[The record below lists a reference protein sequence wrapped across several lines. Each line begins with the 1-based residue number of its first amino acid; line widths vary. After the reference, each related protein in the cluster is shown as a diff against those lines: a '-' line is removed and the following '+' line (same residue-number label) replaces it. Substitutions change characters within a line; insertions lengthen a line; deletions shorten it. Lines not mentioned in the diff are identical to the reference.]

1 MQTFV
6 STCHLYTYYRS
17 IDSNHQKASF
27 VGTRAS
33 AISPCHLDVAPAPV
47 CRVRDLDQHT
57 EVHTS
62 SQNGME
68 RLGIER
74 HPCITL
80 LPLCVFFSLSLSLS
94 VPVSVSISVFVS
106 LSLSLSPSRL
116 RTLLPR
122 RPLSRSMRRGL
133 TAGSHSIAWAP
144 PHRQPRTVTS
154 KLCRSS
160 VFLDDNFK
168 PFFLG
173 PCSLLCTSSAPRA
186 FPRMWKVRGVSAE
199 EEALGLPGR
208 SQSRKSP
215 PLGIFQSLSDDS
227 QDHKGITALGYAIG
241 SNRIAVAAPMHITPH
256 CTEKSMVSSTSM
268 SSSRV
273 RR

>member
-62 SQNGME
+62 PRNGME

-80 LPLCVFFSLSLSLS
+80 LPLCVFFSLSLSPSLS
-94 VPVSVSISVFVS
+94 PSPS
-106 LSLSLSPSRL
+106 LSLSLS
-116 RTLLPR
+116 
-122 RPLSRSMRRGL
+122 LSFSL
-133 TAGSHSIAWAP
+133 SPSHSAAQETP
-144 PHRQPRTVTS
+144 LTLHEARVDRRLAQHR
-154 KLCRSS
+154 
-160 VFLDDNFK
+160 
-168 PFFLG
+168 LG
-173 PCSLLCTSSAPRA
+173 PPTQAAKNGDLKA
-186 FPRMWKVRGVSAE
+186 VQE
-199 EEALGLPGR
+199 LGF
-208 SQSRKSP
+208 S
-215 PLGIFQSLSDDS
+215 
-227 QDHKGITALGYAIG
+227 
-241 SNRIAVAAPMHITPH
+241 
-256 CTEKSMVSSTSM
+256 
-268 SSSRV
+268 
-273 RR
+273 